1 MSRPSQNRRYVEIN
15 LTVLQPLGF
24 VWAGRSTVA
33 SARLGDVLVNNHCPG
48 PRRQRARHGYPMTT
62 TRRPM
67 EHRRTTVKLRS
78 EGLTWQE
85 IDGEL
90 VILDLTN
97 SVYLTTNAAGAVIAK
112 LLTEE
117 RTVDEL
123 SGALVATFGI
133 ENDIAR
139 QDTEAFVKQLKDKR
153 LLD

>member
-1 MSRPSQNRRYVEIN
+1 
-15 LTVLQPLGF
+15 
-24 VWAGRSTVA
+24 
-33 SARLGDVLVNNHCPG
+33 
-48 PRRQRARHGYPMTT
+48 
-62 TRRPM
+62 
-67 EHRRTTVKLRS
+67 VKLRS

-90 VILDLTN
+90 VILDLKN

-123 SGALVATFGI
+123 SGALVDKFGI
-133 ENDIAR
+133 EDDVAR
-139 QDTEAFVKQLKDKR
+139 RDTAAFVKQLQDKR